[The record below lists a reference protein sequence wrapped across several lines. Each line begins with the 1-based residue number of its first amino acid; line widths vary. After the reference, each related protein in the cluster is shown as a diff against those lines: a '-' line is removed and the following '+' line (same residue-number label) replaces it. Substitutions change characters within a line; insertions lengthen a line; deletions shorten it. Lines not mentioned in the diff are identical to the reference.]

1 MTHAF
6 PTRRASELALLA
18 RQGTRYANL
27 IGRFTGPTA
36 VTTSTDPVSAAK
48 AIVEFANS
56 NDKLTIV
63 GGGLGERALSPDEV
77 KALAKTPSL
86 DDSRAK
92 LVGLL
97 QDPASRIVGVLVAP
111 AGGLAREFAARVR
124 NRVVKGKSVTVRV
137 ELGG

>member
-48 AIVEFANS
+48 AIVEIANS

-86 DDSRAK
+86 DESRAK
-92 LVGLL
+92 LRSEEHTSEL
-97 QDPASRIVGVLVAP
+97 QSLMRISYAVFCLKKK
-111 AGGLAREFAARVR
+111 
-124 NRVVKGKSVTVRV
+124 NTSQ
-137 ELGG
+137 